1 MTDRSNRD
9 SAAEARYWD
18 LVPSPLGELL
28 VIVDRSSRLLEI
40 RYDAREHEGIR
51 DRQRCKEVRLQLH
64 EYFAG
69 RRQRFDLPIAPHGTP
84 FQRRVWRALRGIEFG
99 TVRSYGDVARDIG
112 QPGAARAIGQANGRN
127 PLPIVIPCHRV
138 IASDGSIGG
147 YTGGLAVKHRLLALE
162 GIELEL

>member
-9 SAAEARYWD
+9 SAAETRYWD

-28 VIVDRSSRLLEI
+28 VIVDRASRLLEI
-40 RYDAREHEGIR
+40 RYDTGEHDGTR
-51 DRQRCKEVRLQLH
+51 DRQRCKDVRLQLN

-69 RRQRFDLPIAPHGTP
+69 RRQRFELPIVPRGTP
-84 FQRRVWRALRGIEFG
+84 FQRRVWRALQSIEFG

-112 QPGAARAIGQANGRN
+112 QPGAGRAIGQANGRN
-127 PLPIVIPCHRV
+127 PVPIVIPCHRV
-138 IASDGSIGG
+138 IAGDGSIGG
-147 YTGGLAVKHRLLALE
+147 YSGGLTVKHRLLALE